1 MSANTHNENML
12 KRKNRKKGNVS
23 IHQFDEATKK
33 AINDTIAEQ
42 QELSKSHQVNSM
54 PLIQINQEEEVIPQV
69 SDE

>member
-33 AINDTIAEQ
+33 AINDTIAE
-42 QELSKSHQVNSM
+42 
-54 PLIQINQEEEVIPQV
+54 
-69 SDE
+69 